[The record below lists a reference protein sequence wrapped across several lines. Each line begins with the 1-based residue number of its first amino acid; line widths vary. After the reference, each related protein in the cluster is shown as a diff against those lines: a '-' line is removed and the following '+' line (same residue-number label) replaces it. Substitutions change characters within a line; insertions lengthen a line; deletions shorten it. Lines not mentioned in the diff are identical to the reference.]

1 MRNKIFQPPYF
12 HAFHATLHT
21 LSGIFRKVKFLL
33 PLLSSAACTGAP
45 KDDGS
50 TPPSLYTPPKS
61 WEANPKG
68 GYKVNMITGRLVIK
82 YFNPSL
88 PPNPPGRAQALLLSY
103 DIVKAH
109 GGELK
114 VETKEREGSAFII
127 LIPAN

>member
-33 PLLSSAACTGAP
+33 LLLLAACTGAP

-82 YFNPSL
+82 YFNHSL
-88 PPNPPGRAQALLLSY
+88 PQSPPGRVQALSLSY

-109 GGELK
+109 GGVLK
-114 VETKEREGSAFII
+114 VETKEGEGSVFII
-127 LIPAN
+127 SIPVNH

>member
-12 HAFHATLHT
+12 HATLHT
-21 LSGIFRKVKFLL
+21 SSGIFRKVKFLL
-33 PLLSSAACTGAP
+33 LSLAACTGAP

-50 TPPSLYTPPKS
+50 TPPSLYTPPKN

-68 GYKVNMITGRLVIK
+68 GYKVNMITGRPVIK
-82 YFNPSL
+82 SFNPSL
-88 PPNPPGRAQALLLSY
+88 PQSPPGRVQALLLSY

>member
-21 LSGIFRKVKFLL
+21 SSGIFRKVKFLL
-33 PLLSSAACTGAP
+33 LLAACTGAP

-68 GYKVNMITGRLVIK
+68 GYKVNMITGRPLIK
-82 YFNPSL
+82 SFNPSL
-88 PPNPPGRAQALLLSY
+88 PQSLPGRAQALACRF
-103 DIVKAH
+103 VM
-109 GGELK
+109 
-114 VETKEREGSAFII
+114 I
-127 LIPAN
+127 L